1 MAVKKAVK
9 KAVTKEAP
17 HVPTNFV
24 VVDMSHYGQQVVV
37 TMDEAAALLKS
48 LEHAETYERS
58 GYGDDSKHYI
68 GNTVR
73 DPVALQLRVLTEGAY
88 LMGKLT
94 GPKPTEE

>member
-1 MAVKKAVK
+1 MAVRKK
-9 KAVTKEAP
+9 AP

-37 TMDEAAALLKS
+37 TIDEAAALLKA

-58 GYGDDSKHYI
+58 WSGDNYKHYI

-73 DPVALQLRVLTEGAY
+73 EPVALQLSVLSEGSY
-88 LMGKLT
+88 LMGKLA
-94 GPKPTEE
+94 GPKPKEE